1 MKDLYHELL
10 PVVSLPA
17 AEYTKA
23 GGAVEASAINLAGFQ
38 GALIEFGAGAL
49 GAQINTYEVEIV
61 ECETVGG
68 TYTAVAAADLVGTE
82 PTLTHTDAP
91 DLDES
96 STIKTVGY
104 IGSKQFIR
112 ANLKVP
118 TGAGTGSGIVWAN
131 VVKGFARHNPVV

>member
-17 AEYTKA
+17 AAYTKA
-23 GGAVEASAINLAGFQ
+23 GGAVEATAIDLAGFQ

-49 GAQINTYEVEIV
+49 GAEINTYEVEIV
-61 ECETVGG
+61 ECDTVGG
-68 TYTAVAAADLVGTE
+68 TYTAVATADLVGTE

-91 DLDES
+91 ALDES
-96 STIKTVGY
+96 SVVKTVGY

-131 VVKGFARHNPVV
+131 VIKGYARHNPVV